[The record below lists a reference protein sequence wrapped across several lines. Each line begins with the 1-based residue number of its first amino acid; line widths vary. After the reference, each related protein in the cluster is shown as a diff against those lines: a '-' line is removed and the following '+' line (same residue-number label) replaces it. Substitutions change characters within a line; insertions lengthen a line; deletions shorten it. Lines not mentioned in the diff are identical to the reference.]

1 MLDAYIYD
9 GARTAFGKYCS
20 SLAQV
25 RPDDLAAAVIK
36 ALVER
41 NTFDPLLIDDVILGC
56 ACQSGEDSRNI
67 ARYATLLAGLPVQVS
82 GQTVNRLCGSSLAA
96 IIDASRAITCGEGEV
111 FIAGGVESMTRAPLT
126 FNKSNTAFSKDITVY
141 DSAIGV
147 RFPNPIMGKE
157 YGHEAMPVT
166 ADNVAK
172 QEDISR
178 EQCDK
183 FAYNSQQKWATA
195 SDNGFFNDEIIPVN
209 IPQRLGKPDIV
220 IDTDEHPRPQATLDK
235 MSTMR
240 PLFEDG
246 VVTAANAS
254 GINDGATAVLVGSRA
269 FGERHQLNPMARVL
283 GGATAGIEPTIM
295 GLGPVPACQK
305 LLKRLNLSIDQMDVI
320 EVNEAFAA
328 QVLGDLK
335 QLGIAADDPRIN
347 PNGGAIAVGHP
358 LGASGA
364 RIALTAARQLQK
376 TGARYAL
383 ISMCIGVG
391 QGIAMAIE
399 NSQQAN

>member
-9 GARTAFGKYCS
+9 GARTAFGKYCGA
-20 SLAQV
+20 LAHV

-41 NTFDPLLIDDVILGC
+41 NNIDPLLIDDVILGC
-56 ACQSGEDSRNI
+56 ACQSGEDSRNV
-67 ARYATLLAGLPVQVS
+67 ARYATLAAGLPVEVS

-96 IIDASRAITCGEGEV
+96 ITDAARAITCGEGDL

-147 RFPNPIMGKE
+147 RFPNPTIGKL
-157 YGHEAMPVT
+157 YGHEAMPET

-172 QEDISR
+172 AVDINR
-178 EQCDK
+178 EQCDV
-183 FAYNSQQKWATA
+183 FAYNSQQKWAKATA
-195 SDNGFFNDEIIPVN
+195 NGFFKEEIIPVN
-209 IPQRLGKPDIV
+209 IPQKRGKPNIV
-220 IDTDEHPRPQATLDK
+220 VEVDEHPRANATLDK

-240 PLFEDG
+240 SLYEGG

-254 GINDGATAVLVGSRA
+254 GINDGAAAVIIGSRDI
-269 FGERHQLNPMARVL
+269 GEQQQLKPIARVL
-283 GGATAGIEPTIM
+283 GGASSGIEPSLM

-305 LLKRLNLSIDQMDVI
+305 LLKRLGLSIDQMDII
-320 EVNEAFAA
+320 EVNEAFAS
-328 QVLGDLK
+328 QVLGGLK
-335 QLGIAADDPRIN
+335 QLGIAEDDSRIN
-347 PNGGAIAVGHP
+347 PNGGAISVGHP

-364 RIALTAARQLQK
+364 RLVLTASRQLQR

-383 ISMCIGVG
+383 ITMCVGVG
-391 QGIAMAIE
+391 QGIAMVIE
-399 NSQQAN
+399 RC

>member
-9 GARTAFGKYCS
+9 SARTAFGKYCGA
-20 SLAQV
+20 LAHV

-41 NTFDPLLIDDVILGC
+41 NNIDPLLIDDVILGC
-56 ACQSGEDSRNI
+56 ACQSGEDSRNV
-67 ARYATLLAGLPVQVS
+67 ARYATLAAGLPVEVS

-96 IIDASRAITCGEGEV
+96 ITDAARAITCGEGHL

-147 RFPNPIMGKE
+147 RFPNPTIGKL
-157 YGHEAMPVT
+157 YGHEAMPET

-172 QEDISR
+172 AVDINR
-178 EQCDK
+178 EQCDV
-183 FAYNSQQKWATA
+183 FAYNSQQKWAKATA
-195 SDNGFFNDEIIPVN
+195 NGFFKEEIIPVN
-209 IPQRLGKPDIV
+209 IPQKRGKPDIV
-220 IDTDEHPRPQATLDK
+220 VEVDEHPRANATLDK

-240 PLFEDG
+240 SLYEGG

-254 GINDGATAVLVGSRA
+254 GINDGAAAVVVGSRD
-269 FGERHQLNPMARVL
+269 FGEQHQLKPIARIL
-283 GGATAGIEPTIM
+283 GGASAGIEPSMM

-305 LLKRLNLSIDQMDVI
+305 LLKRLGLSVDQMDII

-328 QVLGDLK
+328 QVLGGLK
-335 QLGIAADDPRIN
+335 QLGIAEDDPRIN
-347 PNGGAIAVGHP
+347 PNGGAISVGHP

-364 RIALTAARQLQK
+364 RLVLTASRQLQRS
-376 TGARYAL
+376 GGRYAL
-383 ISMCIGVG
+383 ITMCVGVG
-391 QGIAMAIE
+391 QGIAMVIE
-399 NSQQAN
+399 RC

>member
-9 GARTAFGKYCS
+9 GARTAFGKYCGA
-20 SLAQV
+20 LAHV

-41 NTFDPLLIDDVILGC
+41 NNIDPLLIDDVILGC
-56 ACQSGEDSRNI
+56 ACQSGEDSRNV
-67 ARYATLLAGLPVQVS
+67 ARYATLAAGLPVEVS

-96 IIDASRAITCGEGEV
+96 ITDAARAITCGEGDL

-147 RFPNPIMGKE
+147 RFPNPTIGKL
-157 YGHEAMPVT
+157 YGHEAMPET

-172 QEDISR
+172 AVDINR
-178 EQCDK
+178 EQCDV
-183 FAYNSQQKWATA
+183 FAYNSQQKWAKATA
-195 SDNGFFNDEIIPVN
+195 NGFFKEEIIPVN
-209 IPQRLGKPDIV
+209 IPQKRGKPDIV
-220 IDTDEHPRPQATLDK
+220 VEVDEHPRANATLDK

-240 PLFEDG
+240 SLYEGG

-254 GINDGATAVLVGSRA
+254 GINDGAAAVVVGSRD
-269 FGERHQLNPMARVL
+269 FGEQHQLKPIARIL
-283 GGATAGIEPTIM
+283 GGASAGIEPSMM

-305 LLKRLNLSIDQMDVI
+305 LLKRLGLSVDQMDII

-328 QVLGDLK
+328 QVLGGLK
-335 QLGIAADDPRIN
+335 QLGIAEDDPRTN
-347 PNGGAIAVGHP
+347 PNGGAISVGHP

-364 RIALTAARQLQK
+364 RLVLTASRQLQRS
-376 TGARYAL
+376 GGRYAL
-383 ISMCIGVG
+383 ITMCVGVG
-391 QGIAMAIE
+391 QGIAMVIE
-399 NSQQAN
+399 RC

>member
-9 GARTAFGKYCS
+9 GARTAFGKYCGA
-20 SLAQV
+20 LAHV

-41 NTFDPLLIDDVILGC
+41 NNIDPLLIDDVILGC
-56 ACQSGEDSRNI
+56 ACQSGEDSRNV
-67 ARYATLLAGLPVQVS
+67 ARYATLAAGLPVEVS

-96 IIDASRAITCGEGEV
+96 ITDAARAITCGEGDL

-147 RFPNPIMGKE
+147 RFPNPTIGKL
-157 YGHEAMPVT
+157 YGHEAMPET

-172 QEDISR
+172 AVDINR
-178 EQCDK
+178 EQCDV
-183 FAYNSQQKWATA
+183 FAYNSQQKWAKATA
-195 SDNGFFNDEIIPVN
+195 NGFFKEEIIPVN
-209 IPQRLGKPDIV
+209 IPQKRGKPDIV
-220 IDTDEHPRPQATLDK
+220 VEVDEHPRANATLDK

-240 PLFEDG
+240 SLYEGG

-254 GINDGATAVLVGSRA
+254 GINDGAAAVVVGSRD
-269 FGERHQLNPMARVL
+269 FGEQHQLKPIARIL
-283 GGATAGIEPTIM
+283 GGASAGIEPSMM

-305 LLKRLNLSIDQMDVI
+305 LLKRLGLSVDQMDII

-328 QVLGDLK
+328 QVLGGLK
-335 QLGIAADDPRIN
+335 QLGIAEDDPRIN
-347 PNGGAIAVGHP
+347 PNGGAISVGHP

-364 RIALTAARQLQK
+364 RLVLTASRQLQRS
-376 TGARYAL
+376 GGRYAL
-383 ISMCIGVG
+383 ITMCVGVG
-391 QGIAMAIE
+391 QGIAMVIE
-399 NSQQAN
+399 RC

>member
-41 NTFDPLLIDDVILGC
+41 NDFDPLLIDDVILGC

-111 FIAGGVESMTRAPLT
+111 YIAGGVESMTRAPLT
-126 FNKSNTAFSKDITVY
+126 FNKSNSAFSKDKKIY

-147 RFPNPIMGKE
+147 RFPNPSIAKQ
-157 YGHEAMPVT
+157 YGHEAMPET
-166 ADNVAK
+166 ADNVAR
-172 QEDISR
+172 QENISR
-178 EQCDK
+178 EQCDL
-183 FAYNSQQKWATA
+183 FAYNSQKKWKNA
-195 SDNGFFNDEIIPVN
+195 SDKGFFNDEIISVS
-209 IPQRLGKPDIV
+209 IPQKRGKPDIV
-220 IDTDEHPRPQATLDK
+220 VDTDEHPRPQATLDK

-240 PLFEDG
+240 PLFEGG

-254 GINDGATAVLVGSRA
+254 GISDGAAAVLVGSRI
-269 FGERHQLNPMARVL
+269 FGEKHQLKSMARVL
-283 GGATAGIEPTIM
+283 GGATAGIEPSIM

-305 LLKRLNLSIDQMDVI
+305 LLKRLSLTMDQMDVI
-320 EVNEAFAA
+320 EINEAFAA

-335 QLGIAADDPRIN
+335 QLGIADDDPRIN
-347 PNGGAIAVGHP
+347 QNGGAIAVGHP

-364 RIALTAARQLQK
+364 RLALTAARQLQQ
-376 TGARYAL
+376 TGGRYGL

-391 QGIAMAIE
+391 QGIAMVIE
-399 NSQQAN
+399 NSP

>member
-9 GARTAFGKYCS
+9 GARTAFGKYCGA
-20 SLAQV
+20 LAHV

-41 NTFDPLLIDDVILGC
+41 NNIDPLLIDDVILGC
-56 ACQSGEDSRNI
+56 ACQSGEDSRNV
-67 ARYATLLAGLPVQVS
+67 ARYATLAAGLPVEVS

-96 IIDASRAITCGEGEV
+96 ITDAARAITCGEGDL

-147 RFPNPIMGKE
+147 RFPNPTIGKL
-157 YGHEAMPVT
+157 YGHEAMPET

-172 QEDISR
+172 AVDINR
-178 EQCDK
+178 EQCDV
-183 FAYNSQQKWATA
+183 FAYNSQQKWAKATA
-195 SDNGFFNDEIIPVN
+195 NGFFKEEIIPVN
-209 IPQRLGKPDIV
+209 IPQKRGKPDIV
-220 IDTDEHPRPQATLDK
+220 VEVDEHPRANATLDK

-240 PLFEDG
+240 SLYEGG

-254 GINDGATAVLVGSRA
+254 GINDGAAAVVVGSRD
-269 FGERHQLNPMARVL
+269 FGEQHQLKPITRIL
-283 GGATAGIEPTIM
+283 GGASAGIEPSMM

-305 LLKRLNLSIDQMDVI
+305 LLKRLGLSVDQMDII
-320 EVNEAFAA
+320 EVNEAFSA
-328 QVLGDLK
+328 QVLGGLK
-335 QLGIAADDPRIN
+335 QLGIAEDDPRIN
-347 PNGGAIAVGHP
+347 PNGGAISVGHP

-364 RIALTAARQLQK
+364 RLVLTASRQLQRS
-376 TGARYAL
+376 GGRYAL
-383 ISMCIGVG
+383 ITMCVGVG
-391 QGIAMAIE
+391 QGIAMVIE
-399 NSQQAN
+399 RC

>member
-1 MLDAYIYD
+1 MLNAYIYD

-41 NTFDPLLIDDVILGC
+41 NDFDPLLIDDVILGC

-67 ARYATLLAGLPVQVS
+67 ARYASLVAGLPVEVS
-82 GQTVNRLCGSSLAA
+82 GQTINRLCGSSLAA
-96 IIDASRAITCGEGEV
+96 IIDSARAISCGEGDV

-126 FNKSNTAFSKDITVY
+126 FNKSNSAFSKDIKIY

-147 RFPNPIMGKE
+147 RFPNPVIGKKF
-157 YGHEAMPVT
+157 GHDAMPIT

-172 QEDISR
+172 AENISR
-178 EQCDK
+178 ESCDK
-183 FAYNSQQKWATA
+183 FAFNSQQKWAAA
-195 SDNGFFNDEIIPVN
+195 SDRGFFENEIIAIN
-209 IPQRLGKPDIV
+209 IPQKRGKDDIIV
-220 IDTDEHPRPQATLDK
+220 NKDEHPRASATLDK
-235 MSTMR
+235 MATMH
-240 PLFEDG
+240 PLFEGG

-254 GINDGATAVLVGSRA
+254 GINDGAAALLIGSRG
-269 FGERHQLNPMARVL
+269 FGEQHSITPMARIL
-283 GGATAGIEPTIM
+283 GGASAGVEPSLM
-295 GLGPVPACQK
+295 GLGPVPAIQK
-305 LLKRLNLSIDQMDVI
+305 LLKRLDLTLEQMDII

-328 QVLGDLK
+328 QVLADLK
-335 QLGIAADDPRIN
+335 QLGLAEDDPRIN

-364 RIALTAARQLQK
+364 RIALTTARQLQQ
-376 TGARYAL
+376 TGGRYAL

-391 QGIAMAIE
+391 QGIAMVME
-399 NSQQAN
+399 NIA

>member
-9 GARTAFGKYCS
+9 GARTAFGKYCGA
-20 SLAQV
+20 LAHV

-41 NTFDPLLIDDVILGC
+41 NNIDPLLIDDVILGC
-56 ACQSGEDSRNI
+56 ACQSGEDSRNV
-67 ARYATLLAGLPVQVS
+67 ARYATLAAGLPVEVS

-96 IIDASRAITCGEGEV
+96 ITDAARAITCGEGHL

-147 RFPNPIMGKE
+147 RFPNPTIGKL
-157 YGHEAMPVT
+157 YGHEAMPET

-172 QEDISR
+172 AVDINR
-178 EQCDK
+178 EQCDV
-183 FAYNSQQKWATA
+183 FAYNSQQKWAKATA
-195 SDNGFFNDEIIPVN
+195 NGFFKEEIIPVN
-209 IPQRLGKPDIV
+209 IPQKRGKPDIV
-220 IDTDEHPRPQATLDK
+220 VEVDEHPRANATLDK

-240 PLFEDG
+240 SLYEGG

-254 GINDGATAVLVGSRA
+254 GINDGAAAVVVGSRD
-269 FGERHQLNPMARVL
+269 FGEQHQLKPIARIL
-283 GGATAGIEPTIM
+283 GGASAGIEPSMM

-305 LLKRLNLSIDQMDVI
+305 LLKRLGLSVDQMDII

-328 QVLGDLK
+328 QVLGGLK
-335 QLGIAADDPRIN
+335 QLGIAEDDPRTN
-347 PNGGAIAVGHP
+347 PNGGAISVGHP

-364 RIALTAARQLQK
+364 RLVLTASRQLQRS
-376 TGARYAL
+376 GGRYAL
-383 ISMCIGVG
+383 ITMCVGVG
-391 QGIAMAIE
+391 QGIAMVIE
-399 NSQQAN
+399 RC

>member
-9 GARTAFGKYCS
+9 GARTAFGKYCGA
-20 SLAQV
+20 LAHV

-41 NTFDPLLIDDVILGC
+41 NNIDPLLIDDVILGC
-56 ACQSGEDSRNI
+56 ACQSGEDSRNV
-67 ARYATLLAGLPVQVS
+67 ARYATLAAGLPVEVS

-96 IIDASRAITCGEGEV
+96 ITDAARAITCGEGHL

-147 RFPNPIMGKE
+147 RFPNPTIGKL
-157 YGHEAMPVT
+157 YGHEAMPET

-172 QEDISR
+172 AVDINR
-178 EQCDK
+178 EQCDV
-183 FAYNSQQKWATA
+183 FAYNSQQKWAKATA
-195 SDNGFFNDEIIPVN
+195 NGFFKEEIIPVN
-209 IPQRLGKPDIV
+209 IPQKRGKPDIV
-220 IDTDEHPRPQATLDK
+220 VEVDEHPRANATLDK

-240 PLFEDG
+240 SLYEGG

-254 GINDGATAVLVGSRA
+254 GINDGAAAVVVGSRD
-269 FGERHQLNPMARVL
+269 FGEQHQLKPIARIL
-283 GGATAGIEPTIM
+283 GGASAGIEPSMM

-305 LLKRLNLSIDQMDVI
+305 LLKRLGLSVDQMDII

-328 QVLGDLK
+328 QVLGGLK
-335 QLGIAADDPRIN
+335 QLGIAEDDPRIN
-347 PNGGAIAVGHP
+347 PNGGAISVGHP

-364 RIALTAARQLQK
+364 RLVLTASRQLQRS
-376 TGARYAL
+376 GGRYAL
-383 ISMCIGVG
+383 ITMCVGVG
-391 QGIAMAIE
+391 QGIAMVIE
-399 NSQQAN
+399 RC

>member
-9 GARTAFGKYCS
+9 GARTAFGKYCGA
-20 SLAQV
+20 LAHV

-41 NTFDPLLIDDVILGC
+41 NNIDPLLIDDVILGC
-56 ACQSGEDSRNI
+56 ACQSGEDSRNV
-67 ARYATLLAGLPVQVS
+67 ARYATLAAGLPVEVS

-96 IIDASRAITCGEGEV
+96 ITDAARAITCGEGDL

-147 RFPNPIMGKE
+147 RFPNPTIGKL
-157 YGHEAMPVT
+157 YGHEAMPET

-172 QEDISR
+172 AVDINR
-178 EQCDK
+178 EQCDV
-183 FAYNSQQKWATA
+183 FAYNSQQKWAKATA
-195 SDNGFFNDEIIPVN
+195 NGFFKEEIIPVN
-209 IPQRLGKPDIV
+209 IPQKRGKPDIV
-220 IDTDEHPRPQATLDK
+220 VKVDEHPRANATLDK

-240 PLFEDG
+240 SLYEGG

-254 GINDGATAVLVGSRA
+254 GINDGAAAVVVGSRD
-269 FGERHQLNPMARVL
+269 FGEQHQLKPIARIL
-283 GGATAGIEPTIM
+283 GGASAGIEPSMM

-305 LLKRLNLSIDQMDVI
+305 LLKRLGLSVDQMDII

-328 QVLGDLK
+328 QVLGGLK
-335 QLGIAADDPRIN
+335 QLGIAEDDPRTN
-347 PNGGAIAVGHP
+347 PNGGAISVGHP

-364 RIALTAARQLQK
+364 RLVLTASRQLQRS
-376 TGARYAL
+376 GGRYAL
-383 ISMCIGVG
+383 ITMCVGVG
-391 QGIAMAIE
+391 QGIAMVIE
-399 NSQQAN
+399 RC